1 MEAQRIDGKF
11 IAQAEREK
19 LIPRIKELTLQ
30 GNQPGLSV
38 ILVGED
44 PASMVYVGSKEKT
57 AKALGILGQ
66 VYRLAKDTSLEV
78 LLELIEQL
86 NNDASVHGILVQMPL
101 PAHLDENKVIKAILP
116 EKDVDGFHPLNAG
129 ALLAGQ
135 PCTLPCT
142 PRGIMKLIKST
153 GIDLCG
159 KHAVVIGRS
168 AIVGKPVA
176 MLLLQEHATVTI
188 CHSRT
193 PDLSQ
198 FTRQADVLVSAVGR
212 PNLVQ
217 KHMVKPGAIVI
228 DVGINRTPDGKLC
241 GDVDY
246 DQVKEVAGYI
256 TPVPGGVGPMTIAM
270 LMRNTVDA
278 AARACGL
285 DV

>member
-57 AKALGILGQ
+57 AKALGIQGQ